1 MKKYLFIVMSIFLLS
16 VSCAPTSE
24 RTADNT
30 ELATYNFNMPDSL
43 QALAANRE
51 VKFHTCSMEFT
62 DPSAKLSIFVE
73 TIPLDSGV
81 AIIKSIRT
89 VLDQGS
95 DNTTF
100 TAKIHNSQEALR
112 NLKQMAHPATVTVT
126 YTRVTW
132 GHELGSKTY
141 EISLSGACD
150 ERGKDKGHIQTFSA
164 E

>member
-1 MKKYLFIVMSIFLLS
+1 MKKYLFIVMAIFLLS

-51 VKFHTCSMEFT
+51 VKLHTCSMEFT
-62 DPSAKLSIFVE
+62 DPDPSAKLSIFVE

-100 TAKIHNSQEALR
+100 TAKIHNSQEGLR
-112 NLKQMAHPATVTVT
+112 NLKQMAHPATVIVT

-132 GHELGSKTY
+132 GQELSSKMY
-141 EISLSGACD
+141 KISLSGACD
-150 ERGKDKGHIQTFSA
+150 EIGKDKGHIQTF
-164 E
+164 